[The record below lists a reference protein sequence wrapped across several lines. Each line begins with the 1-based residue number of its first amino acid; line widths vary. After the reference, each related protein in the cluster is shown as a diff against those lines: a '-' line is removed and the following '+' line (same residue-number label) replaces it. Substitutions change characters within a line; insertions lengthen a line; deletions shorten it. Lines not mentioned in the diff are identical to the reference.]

1 MDEVTHF
8 VAISYGTRNLSNTIM
23 AAIVAIGF
31 IVFCIIIM
39 NNTRRK
45 IFPQPPAKY
54 LDLTNAINNSLDEVL
69 DGAVGSIVD
78 ASYNNAYQTNLTT
91 FNDYK
96 EKNASKIMNIFANLQ
111 ASAESNNETY
121 TYLNNILNTTK
132 SVTEKLKTLQNANIA
147 SLETLYTGY
156 QTRIQDFVNKLIGML
171 TTINSQITILDGS
184 DKYKPLI
191 NPLSKIFTSI
201 RNTLVTNAS
210 VINQI
215 IPSSNKLNTS
225 TLPILTSNVVIPAV
239 TNTAPDIFRKSGF

>member
-8 VAISYGTRNLSNTIM
+8 VAISYGTRNSSNMMM
-23 AAIVAIGF
+23 AAVVVIGF

-39 NNTRRK
+39 NSTRQK
-45 IFPQPPAKY
+45 IFPHIPAKY

-69 DGAVGSIVD
+69 DGAVGNIVD
-78 ASYNNAYQTNLTT
+78 ASYNNAYQNNLTT
-91 FNDYK
+91 FNNYK
-96 EKNASKIMNIFANLQ
+96 EKNASKIMNIFTNLQ
-111 ASAESNNETY
+111 ASETSS
-121 TYLNNILNTTK
+121 TTSFDNLNNVLN
-132 SVTEKLKTLQNANIA
+132 SMSRVTRNLATLQNTNIKM
-147 SLETLYTGY
+147 LETLYSGY
-156 QTRIQDFVNKLIGML
+156 QTKIQSFVNNLISML
-171 TTINSQITILDGS
+171 TTINAQITTLSGS

-215 IPSSNKLNTS
+215 ITNKLNTS
-225 TLPILTSNVVIPAV
+225 TLPTLAPDVTIPTV